1 MIEKNF
7 TISILIPTF
16 NDSEQLKELLNHLLK
31 QSIKPN
37 EIIIIDSSN
46 NDLIKKLVNE
56 FNFHKIKFIYKKILP
71 SFAGKS
77 INIGSNLS
85 ECKYIAFLDTKTI
98 PDNNWIEYYM
108 NVIIEK
114 KINLLFG
121 STKYISMNYYQ
132 HLLRASS
139 YGSIGHETVPG
150 TIIEKSLF
158 LSEKGFNENVRSGY
172 DIEWRNRIKSKS
184 NWSSPVKSLI
194 KYKYLP
200 NNIYETSLKYS
211 YYSLNTAIINIQT
224 SLKDCYFSLFLIFS
238 ALIIPK
244 WNTFLVGWD
253 NHPFYIHNITK
264 IYLICLILILIIFQI
279 VKNISIYKNNS
290 FFENILKFILFIFLT
305 YSVYNWNQ
313 IVAGWIV
320 ESILYIPHITKIYL
334 SLLIIISIIYRGLIL
349 PIKRKVEFKFLF
361 PFNWILVGFLGL
373 FIDLTKAPFYVIGAI
388 LSPFLQ
394 RKI

>member
-37 EIIIIDSSN
+37 EIIIVDSSN

-132 HLLRASS
+132 HLLRSSS

-158 LSEKGFNENVRSGY
+158 LSLFLLLECSIILFLKMYPTFLILFLYFCGHFS
-172 DIEWRNRIKSKS
+172 IKSDAIR
-184 NWSSPVKSLI
+184 SLLVNGN
-194 KYKYLP
+194 KYL
-200 NNIYETSLKYS
+200 
-211 YYSLNTAIINIQT
+211 
-224 SLKDCYFSLFLIFS
+224 
-238 ALIIPK
+238 
-244 WNTFLVGWD
+244 LVL
-253 NHPFYIHNITK
+253 PSTK
-264 IYLICLILILIIFQI
+264 L
-279 VKNISIYKNNS
+279 
-290 FFENILKFILFIFLT
+290 
-305 YSVYNWNQ
+305 
-313 IVAGWIV
+313 
-320 ESILYIPHITKIYL
+320 L
-334 SLLIIISIIYRGLIL
+334 S
-349 PIKRKVEFKFLF
+349 
-361 PFNWILVGFLGL
+361 
-373 FIDLTKAPFYVIGAI
+373 
-388 LSPFLQ
+388 
-394 RKI
+394 